1 MNWLKKA
8 FDSRADGFV
17 LALSGGG
24 GRGLAHI
31 GVLEVLEEHDLKPDA
46 IVGTSIGAMFGAMFA
61 LNPDAVAVRKRVLE
75 YIQSDFFQGLDL
87 PILEES
93 DAQDDSWLSR
103 LNSAARQTILYTRGL
118 TDIAYLDVQILI
130 DIVEALCPEGRFRD
144 MQIPLSVTATR
155 FPGGECHIFSSGSL
169 SLSLAG
175 SMAIPAVFNPVE
187 VDGAMYL
194 DGGLASEVPAVEA
207 RMIANENQ
215 LVVAVNTSA
224 RPDPDHPPA
233 NVMGMLDWAAS
244 VKSLYL
250 RRHEKAHAD
259 VLIEPLVGYTQWHDF
274 ATPEDEIV
282 KGREAALEALPE
294 LKRQL
299 KV

>member
-1 MNWLKKA
+1 MRWLNNKFGHKK
-8 FDSRADGFV
+8 DGFV

-24 GRGLAHI
+24 GRGLAHL

-46 IVGTSIGAMFGAMFA
+46 IVGTSIGALFGAMYA

-75 YIQSDFFQGLDL
+75 YIRSDDFQGLDL

-103 LNSAARQTILYTRGL
+103 LSSAARQSILYARGL
-118 TDIAYLDVQILI
+118 TDIAFLDVQILI

-144 MQIPLSVTATR
+144 MRIPLHVTATR
-155 FPGGECHIFSSGSL
+155 FPGGECHMFSGGAL
-169 SLSLAG
+169 SRSLAA

-187 VDGAMYL
+187 IDGEMYL
-194 DGGLASEVPAVEA
+194 DGGLASEVPAAEA
-207 RMIANENQ
+207 RMIASEDQ
-215 LVVAVNTSA
+215 LVVAVNTGA

-233 NVMGMLDWAAS
+233 TVMGMLDWAAGI
-244 VKSLYL
+244 KSLYL

-274 ATPEDEIV
+274 AEPEREV
-282 KGREAALEALPE
+282 AKGREAALEVLPE
-294 LKRQL
+294 LKRLL
-299 KV
+299 KA